1 MAHIIFKAS
10 TLIFILRF
18 QYLLTLSLGLMV
30 RNQMEQSEQ
39 LSTVVHLSGNDGE
52 LLEDKKQLRG
62 RFIRAYRR

>member
-1 MAHIIFKAS
+1 
-10 TLIFILRF
+10 
-18 QYLLTLSLGLMV
+18 
-30 RNQMEQSEQ
+30 MEQSEQ